1 VSPSVGI
8 VELSTE
14 PQLREAVA
22 LQKTIWGFDDADLLP
37 FRMFVVATKIG
48 GLLLGA
54 YERDRLIA
62 FCLSIPGLKPNGK
75 TYLHSHMLGVLPE
88 YRKAGIGRKLKL
100 RQRDDA
106 LARGIDLIEW
116 TFDPLEIGN
125 AFFNIE
131 RLGAVVRRYVRNQYG
146 VSSSHLHGDLP
157 TDRCVAEWWIRQ
169 PRKRAPTV
177 ERIDVP
183 ADIAA
188 IRQNDSRRA
197 REIQARI
204 ASRFEE
210 CLARGLTVI
219 GVEGTAY
226 LLGFAE

>member
-1 VSPSVGI
+1 VI
-8 VELSTE
+8 RELSTE
-14 PQLREAVA
+14 QELRDAVA

-48 GLLLGA
+48 GQLLGA
-54 YERDRLIA
+54 YDHGRMIA
-62 FCLSIPGLKPNGK
+62 FCLSIPGMKPGGK
-75 TYLHSHMLGVLPE
+75 SYLHSHMLGVLPE
-88 YRKAGIGRKLKL
+88 YRKAGVGRSLKL

-106 LARGIDLIEW
+106 LARGLRLIEW

-157 TDRCVAEWWIRQ
+157 TDRCVAEWWIAE
-169 PRKRAPTV
+169 PRKTAPV
-177 ERIDVP
+177 LERIHVP
-183 ADIAA
+183 TDIAA
-188 IRQNDSRRA
+188 LRSAEPGRA

-204 ASRFEE
+204 ASEFET
-210 CLARGLTVI
+210 CFARGLAVI
-219 GVEGTAY
+219 GVEGTSY
-226 LLGFAE
+226 LLGAVA